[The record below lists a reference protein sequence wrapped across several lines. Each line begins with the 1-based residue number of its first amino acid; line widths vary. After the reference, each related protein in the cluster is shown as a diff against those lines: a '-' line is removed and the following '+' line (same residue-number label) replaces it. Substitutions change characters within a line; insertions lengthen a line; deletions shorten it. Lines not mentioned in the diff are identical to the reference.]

1 MMTIDLLA
9 KIGCAFVTGSLIGIE
24 RQFKQRNAGLRTNAL
39 VSVGA
44 AGFILVSSSLTE
56 FGGDPSRIAAQI
68 VSGVGFL
75 GGGLILKD
83 GVNVRGLNSAATIWC
98 SAACGTLSGVGLY
111 IEAFAFVLIVLFI
124 HTVLGGLA
132 RSLNK
137 IVAHKYCYCIKRDCK
152 IELSEK
158 VRQIMISTLSF
169 DKEIKLNALYYKSVD
184 DKNII
189 VFCEIDAAGEHIA
202 LMDLII
208 SRLKT
213 EYGIINAGWENKTDK
228 LETI

>member
-1 MMTIDLLA
+1 
-9 KIGCAFVTGSLIGIE
+9 
-24 RQFKQRNAGLRTNAL
+24 
-39 VSVGA
+39 
-44 AGFILVSSSLTE
+44 
-56 FGGDPSRIAAQI
+56 
-68 VSGVGFL
+68 
-75 GGGLILKD
+75 
-83 GVNVRGLNSAATIWC
+83 
-98 SAACGTLSGVGLY
+98 
-111 IEAFAFVLIVLFI
+111 
-124 HTVLGGLA
+124 
-132 RSLNK
+132 
-137 IVAHKYCYCIKRDCK
+137 
-152 IELSEK
+152 
-158 VRQIMISTLSF
+158 MISTLSF